1 MSDYSDDNITAS
13 EEDSPSATETEASD
27 KASSEDETTDIHG
40 TGQQVLLKRKT
51 RDPRS
56 NIPFSSTRNWTPF

>member
-13 EEDSPSATETEASD
+13 EEDSPSATETEASVQ
-27 KASSEDETTDIHG
+27 ASSEDETTDIPG
-40 TGQQVLLKRKT
+40 TGQVLPKRKT